1 MPFFLNNL
9 HSQAAN
15 SRFGMTLSVN
25 SMQASGRALQTARF
39 LQADIAHLC
48 SAVHKLPALSLDRLF
63 TRDQPTCRVN
73 AATSSFS
80 RCTLRIVH
88 AHSGAGDLT
97 RCGADGRGQCWFT
110 LSRGT
115 GGPFCRSRQS
125 KGIYQ
130 SRLDAQIAVPVPPP
144 QQDASS
150 SSCNRKIVAMGMG
163 AERR

>member
-48 SAVHKLPALSLDRLF
+48 SALHKLPALSLDRLF

-97 RCGADGRGQCWFT
+97 RCGAVRTGAASVGSPYLAVQEVPFAD
-110 LSRGT
+110 LDSRREYIRADS
-115 GGPFCRSRQS
+115 PLKLPCRSPATT
-125 KGIYQ
+125 G
-130 SRLDAQIAVPVPPP
+130 
-144 QQDASS
+144 
-150 SSCNRKIVAMGMG
+150 C
-163 AERR
+163 

>member
-1 MPFFLNNL
+1 
-9 HSQAAN
+9 
-15 SRFGMTLSVN
+15 MTLSVN

-48 SAVHKLPALSLDRLF
+48 SALHKLPALSLDRLF

-97 RCGADGRGQCWFT
+97 RCGAVRCGRARPV
-110 LSRGT
+110 LVHLISRYRRSLLPISTVEGNISEQT
-115 GGPFCRSRQS
+115 RRSNCRA
-125 KGIYQ
+125 G
-130 SRLDAQIAVPVPPP
+130 PPP